1 MFDFQHPVFVDVE
14 PEVRKTVLKMLSTN
28 VNQNVNSWKEV
39 FKFEEKN
46 GRYEIIFF

>member
-1 MFDFQHPVFVDVE
+1 MFYFQHPVTVDVE

-28 VNQNVNSWKEV
+28 VNQNVNSQKEV

-46 GRYEIIFF
+46 GRYEINFF